1 MPASGVAPPLP
12 APPLPA
18 SLLATFLLQLA
29 VLLAVALGMGLLAR
43 RFGLPALA
51 GELFGGVLLG
61 PTVLGQLWP
70 GAFGR
75 LFPRD
80 GMPLLDAASQLG
92 VLLLVAL
99 TAARLDTGFLRRRA
113 GDVLRVGLGALLLPL
128 VAGIGLGW
136 LFPESLMPAGMPRGL
151 VAAFFGVVMCVT
163 AIPVIAKTLAD
174 LGLLHRDVGQ
184 LILAAAALDDTA
196 GWLLLAAVSA
206 LATGAGA
213 AATAGAG
220 GAAVGTTS
228 AGGGVAGGAG
238 AGTGGAGAAVAGAAA
253 GHSALLVGLG
263 AVALLAAAGL
273 LGRPL
278 ARLGL
283 RLANHTPPAVTAF
296 AVLVT
301 LLFGAAAGGFGL
313 EPVLGAFLAG
323 ITVLRRLNPAHLAGL
338 NTVTLWVFAPIFMA
352 GIGLRIDLTVLAS
365 PLVAATAAA
374 AVLVAIASKLAG
386 AYLGARASRL
396 NHWQGLALGAGMNSR
411 GMVEVIIALV
421 GLRIGLLT
429 PAMFTVVVLIALV
442 TSLLAPPMLRAAA
455 HRIPT
460 EPTEAARHEHHRAW
474 TPDH

>member
-1 MPASGVAPPLP
+1 MLVSGVAPPLP
-12 APPLPA
+12 APQ
-18 SLLATFLLQLA
+18 LATFLSQLA

-61 PTVLGQLWP
+61 PTVFGQLSP
-70 GAFGR
+70 AAFDR

-113 GDVLRVGLGALLLPL
+113 GDVARVGLGALLLPL
-128 VAGIGLGW
+128 AAGIGLGW
-136 LFPESLMPAGMPRGL
+136 LLPESLLPAGVPRGL
-151 VAAFFGVVMCVT
+151 VAGFFDVVMCVT

-174 LGLLHRDVGQ
+174 LGLVHRDVGQ

-196 GWLLLAAVSA
+196 GWVLLAAVSA
-206 LATGAGA
+206 LATGA
-213 AATAGAG
+213 AGAG
-220 GAAVGTTS
+220 GVGAAG
-228 AGGGVAGGAG
+228 AGVPGAG
-238 AGTGGAGAAVAGAAA
+238 ASVAGSSVSVAAASA
-253 GHSALLVGLG
+253 GHSALLIGL
-263 AVALLAAAGL
+263 AATALLAAAAL

-283 RLANHTPPAVTAF
+283 RLAGHTAPAATAY

-301 LLFGAAAGGFGL
+301 LLFGAAAGGAGL

-323 ITVLRRLNPAHLAGL
+323 IAVLRRLNPAHLAGL
-338 NTVTLWVFAPIFMA
+338 NTVTLWVLAPIFMA
-352 GIGLRIDLTVLAS
+352 GIGLRIDLTVLAQ
-365 PLVAATAAA
+365 PIVAATVTA
-374 AVLVAIASKLAG
+374 AVAVAVTSKLAG
-386 AYLGARASRL
+386 AYLGARASRMT
-396 NHWQGLALGAGMNSR
+396 HWQGLALGAGMNSR

-421 GLRIGLLT
+421 GLRVGLLT

-442 TSLLAPPMLRAAA
+442 TSLAAPPMLRAAA

-460 EPTEAARHEHHRAW
+460 DPTETARHEQQLAW
-474 TPDH
+474 THKEQT

>member
-1 MPASGVAPPLP
+1 MLASGVAPPLP
-12 APPLPA
+12 APVLF
-18 SLLATFLLQLA
+18 TFLLQLS

-61 PTVLGQLWP
+61 PTVLGQLSP
-70 GAFGR
+70 GAFDR
-75 LFPRD
+75 LFPRE

-99 TAARLDTGFLRRRA
+99 TAARLDAGFLRRRA

-128 VAGIGLGW
+128 AAGIALGW
-136 LFPESLMPAGMPRGL
+136 LLPGSLLPAGMPRGL

-206 LATGAGA
+206 LATGAG
-213 AATAGAG
+213 
-220 GAAVGTTS
+220 
-228 AGGGVAGGAG
+228 
-238 AGTGGAGAAVAGAAA
+238 
-253 GHSALLVGLG
+253 HSAFLVGLG
-263 AVALLAAAGL
+263 AVALLAAAAL

-283 RLANHTPPAVTAF
+283 RLAEYATPATTAF

-301 LLFGAAAGGFGL
+301 LLFSAAAGGAGL

-323 ITVLRRLNPAHLAGL
+323 IAVLRRLNPAHLAGL

-352 GIGLRIDLTVLAS
+352 GIGLRIDLAVLAQ
-365 PLVAATAAA
+365 PVVAATAAA
-374 AVLVAIASKLAG
+374 AVAVAITSKLAG

-396 NHWQGLALGAGMNSR
+396 NHWQGIALGAGMNSR

-421 GLRIGLLT
+421 GLRVGLLT

-460 EPTEAARHEHHRAW
+460 EPAEAARREHHRAW

>member
-1 MPASGVAPPLP
+1 MFASGVAPPLP
-12 APPLPA
+12 AP
-18 SLLATFLLQLA
+18 LLATFLLQLA

-70 GAFGR
+70 GAFDR
-75 LFPRD
+75 LFPRA

-99 TAARLDTGFLRRRA
+99 TAARLDTAFLRRRA

-128 VAGIGLGW
+128 TAGIGLGY
-136 LFPESLMPAGMPRGL
+136 LLPESLLPAGMPHGL

-206 LATGAGA
+206 LATGLGADLAANPGTGAIVAGTSSGAVGA
-213 AATAGAG
+213 ASGVAGAG
-220 GAAVGTTS
+220 SGVVG
-228 AGGGVAGGAG
+228 
-238 AGTGGAGAAVAGAAA
+238 AA
-253 GHSALLVGLG
+253 GHSALMVAIG
-263 AVALLAAAGL
+263 AAALLAAAGL

-283 RLANHTPPAVTAF
+283 RLANHIPPAVTAF

-301 LLFGAAAGGFGL
+301 LLFGAAAGGIGL

-365 PLVAATAAA
+365 PVVAVTATA

-386 AYLGARASRL
+386 AYLGARASRMS
-396 NHWQGLALGAGMNSR
+396 HWQGIALGAGMNSR

-421 GLRIGLLT
+421 GLRVGLLT

-442 TSLLAPPMLRAAA
+442 TSLAAPPLLRAAA

-460 EPTEAARHEHHRAW
+460 EPAEDARHEQQMAW
-474 TPDH
+474 THKEQP